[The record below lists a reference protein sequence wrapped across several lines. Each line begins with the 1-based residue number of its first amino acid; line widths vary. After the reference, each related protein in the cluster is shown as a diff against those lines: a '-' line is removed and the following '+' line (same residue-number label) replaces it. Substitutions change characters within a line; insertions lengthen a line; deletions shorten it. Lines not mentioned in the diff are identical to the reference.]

1 MSETTVA
8 LELFLRW
15 LDETHRRTFKITE
28 EHASSALA
36 VADSHRLAI
45 EVRSLLGPMM
55 DSEWLA
61 ARDRLEQQIAAA
73 LPAPVAVWVP
83 AGAELPLGEP
93 SASEFVEHVRQA
105 ATELEPREWSHIPLH
120 VTLFLRKTSDGGS
133 VVSATGGLNPHWAR
147 FTGQVSGTFDLDS
160 TRLHRLPDGE
170 EHLDALI
177 ETVVERSSKLEAGRW
192 AEVETI
198 DAWTVRRLSGEG
210 GSTIVAVPAP
220 EAQDM
225 GLAVRRNLRRILVEA
240 VPTLRASGSELTALV
255 LVGYYAHLED
265 EGATI
270 ALRGFSPALYTGIDF
285 LVLVTDGLVK
295 PLIQAP
301 PRELSFP

>member
-133 VVSATGGLNPHWAR
+133 VVSATGGLNPHWAG
-147 FTGQVSGTFDLDS
+147 FTGQWNGPFDLVPP
-160 TRLHRLPDGE
+160 RLPRRPVGE
-170 EHLDALI
+170 EPSAPLL
-177 ETVVERSSKLEAGRW
+177 EPLVQRPSKLRAG
-192 AEVETI
+192 
-198 DAWTVRRLSGEG
+198 
-210 GSTIVAVPAP
+210 
-220 EAQDM
+220 
-225 GLAVRRNLRRILVEA
+225 
-240 VPTLRASGSELTALV
+240 
-255 LVGYYAHLED
+255 
-265 EGATI
+265 
-270 ALRGFSPALYTGIDF
+270 
-285 LVLVTDGLVK
+285 
-295 PLIQAP
+295 
-301 PRELSFP
+301 